1 MPAVVT
7 HINPLL
13 LAHLPSTP
21 QLCWQGTPAQPP
33 HTASGRGALPGISHH
48 KQLAPR
54 GGSRSLTVSRCVK
67 APEPRRPEVSSCGW
81 ELGRLASDQDFSNA
95 KQPGR
100 SLHANCREFC
110 GCRAM
115 EVSIL
120 HLQGL
125 LGKPLKPQQLFVAWT
140 QPKQSLTKLI
150 AITMLSHVLLWKRER
165 GSLEYTMLGVKSQV
179 HLPPTPDPHSPGP
192 SAMKWFLCHHLSI
205 RIK

>member
-7 HINPLL
+7 HINPLP
-13 LAHLPSTP
+13 LAHLPPTP
-21 QLCWQGTPAQPP
+21 QLCWQGTPTQPP
-33 HTASGRGALPGISHH
+33 HTAFGRGALPGISHR

-54 GGSRSLTVSRCVK
+54 GGSRRLTVSRCVK

-81 ELGRLASDQDFSNA
+81 ELGRLASDQGFSSA

-100 SLHANCREFC
+100 SLHTNCREFC

-115 EVSIL
+115 EMPL
-120 HLQGL
+120 HLQGP
-125 LGKPLKPQQLFVAWT
+125 LGKPLQPQQLSAAWT

-150 AITMLSHVLLWKRER
+150 AITMLSHVPTLPER
-165 GSLEYTMLGVKSQV
+165 GALEYTVLGVKSQV
-179 HLPPTPDPHSPGP
+179 SLPPTPEPHSPGP
-192 SAMKWFLCHHLSI
+192 SAMKWFLCHYLSI